1 MKRIISMVLTISL
14 IAGCGKRKLDMLLTA
29 PDVPIVVEVPK
40 REEPSDFVL
49 PGGNLIAIT
58 LGVLLVSSPFFISGY
73 CMGWCG
79 DGEKKTRPVRRRRH
93 GYHLVNHH
101 GHAIHGVVVG
111 PNGLLPFPII
121 GANEL
126 G

>member
-1 MKRIISMVLTISL
+1 MKKSIVLLLICIVVFLSACQRCKIERINDT
-14 IAGCGKRKLDMLLTA
+14 
-29 PDVPIVVEVPK
+29 VEVPK
-40 REEPSDFVL
+40 REEPSDFIL

-79 DGEKKTRPVRRRRH
+79 DGGKKTRPVRRRRH

>member
-1 MKRIISMVLTISL
+1 MKKSIVLLL
-14 IAGCGKRKLDMLLTA
+14 IC
-29 PDVPIVVEVPK
+29 IVVFLSACQRCKIEQINDIVEVPK

-49 PGGNLIAIT
+49 TGGNLITTT

-73 CMGWCG
+73 CMGWWG
-79 DGEKKTRPVRRRRH
+79 KKTRFVRRRRH